1 MSGARDFVFTRR
13 PEIKRQ
19 PTMIST
25 YRPMLRVTVT
35 WCLVGRNSENTDR
48 APWNSKSHN
57 FRRHLLLFF
66 FIHPSVLFSA
76 LFENCIACKSGF
88 IFFGS
93 RIFFDQ
99 GKTAERNLW
108 RRSQRTRPTRKSEST
123 RQNPKNAKNN
133 HINQLLPW
141 QYSNGSLFRCL
152 LLVLIHHNIY
162 LYWFYI
168 HWFNIISVNFCAQN
182 Y

>member
-1 MSGARDFVFTRR
+1 MRGARALASAIGGKSKTQHVDLCTSVKNNISKMSGARDFVFTRR

-93 RIFFDQ
+93 RIFFD
-99 GKTAERNLW
+99 
-108 RRSQRTRPTRKSEST
+108 
-123 RQNPKNAKNN
+123 
-133 HINQLLPW
+133 
-141 QYSNGSLFRCL
+141 
-152 LLVLIHHNIY
+152 
-162 LYWFYI
+162 
-168 HWFNIISVNFCAQN
+168 
-182 Y
+182 